1 MFHSWL
7 WFAKEIAEEI
17 SPKADCSRW
26 LDAQAWYLPFDL
38 PMLPSKDILMKLW
51 DQDKPRSVESVP
63 ILSDFNV
70 VSLASYST
78 FSFWWQAHGRGA
90 AEVPCTN
97 TERKESIETPT
108 KLVAWIFCGQSIG
121 RAAKLLP
128 DGRWEERLWLG
139 FSSEP
144 LLILDHKPWPSCNPQ
159 LLRSFACRSSR
170 WLLRVQRFLIFGWL
184 GWSQHAFYYKYIPEA

>member
-51 DQDKPRSVESVP
+51 DQDKAKTSGICSNPVR
-63 ILSDFNV
+63 L
-70 VSLASYST
+70 
-78 FSFWWQAHGRGA
+78 Q
-90 AEVPCTN
+90 
-97 TERKESIETPT
+97 
-108 KLVAWIFCGQSIG
+108 CGQLGLSFDFFFLMAGAWARSCWGPLHKYREKRINWNNDRVG
-121 RAAKLLP
+121 CMDFLWPINWQGCKTAS
-128 DGRWEERLWLG
+128 RWSMGGKALTWL
-139 FSSEP
+139 FQRT
-144 LLILDHKPWPSCNPQ
+144 PSHFGSQ
-159 LLRSFACRSSR
+159 AMTFLLLRSFACRSSR

-184 GWSQHAFYYKYIPEA
+184 GWLQHAFYYKYSPEA